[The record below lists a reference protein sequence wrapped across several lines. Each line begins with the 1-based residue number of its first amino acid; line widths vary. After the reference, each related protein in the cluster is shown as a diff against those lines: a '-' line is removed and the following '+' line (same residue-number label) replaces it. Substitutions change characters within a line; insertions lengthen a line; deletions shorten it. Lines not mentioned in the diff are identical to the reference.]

1 MSFKTPRELLNL
13 YRNGF
18 EGAVCD
24 PDEVADLLGR
34 LKTPLFGAS
43 AYKLFGA
50 GEGKLSLPF
59 KSLLKFDSS
68 FGPSEK
74 QTTGDCVSHATR
86 NAIDIT
92 RAVEIDIKGDNEEF
106 IARGATEAI
115 YQSRG
120 HKRQGMTCSGAAKYV
135 HEHGGILLRKDYGTV
150 NLSEYNSTLGAKHKI
165 PFDVYVKEARKHQV
179 KTISIITTIEEA
191 RDALANGYG
200 ISVCSGYGF
209 SSRRDGNGI
218 AKRSGGWSHAM
229 AWIACDDT
237 RKRYNETLFLVQNSW
252 GKWNS
257 GPRVHDQPEGS
268 FWIREKDARGMLASK
283 GSWVFSDV
291 DGFPAR
297 QLPDYGT
304 TTFL

>member
-1 MSFKTPRELLNL
+1 MSFNTPRDLLNL

-24 PDEVADLLGR
+24 PDEVADLLGK

-92 RAVEIDIKGDNEEF
+92 RAVEIDINGDNEEF
-106 IARGATEAI
+106 VARGATEAI

-135 HEHGGILLRKDYGTV
+135 HEHGGILLRKDYGDID
-150 NLSEYNSTLGAKHKI
+150 LSEYNSTLGAKHKI
-165 PFDVYVKEARKHQV
+165 PFDIFVKESRKHQV
-179 KTISIITTIEEA
+179 KTISLITTIEEA

-209 SSRRDGNGI
+209 SSKRDSKGI

-237 RKRYNETLFLVQNSW
+237 QERYKETLFLVQNSW

-257 GPRVHDQPEGS
+257 GPKLHEQPDGS
-268 FWIREKDARGMLASK
+268 FWIREKDASGMLAQK
-283 GSWVFSDV
+283 GAWVFSDV

-297 QLPDYGT
+297 DLPDYGT